1 VWKSGGLQVVM
12 CSFCW
17 SENCFCEE
25 SLWRLFTKS
34 ATSWRRSYAAKPES
48 RDREGET
55 GFCYARYE
63 MGRHQV
69 DEGVCSNCFS
79 F

>member
-1 VWKSGGLQVVM
+1 MM

-17 SENCFCEE
+17 SENCFCRDRDRE
-25 SLWRLFTKS
+25 SSWRLFTKS
-34 ATSWRRSYAAKPES
+34 VTAASWRRSHAAKPES
-48 RDREGET
+48 RDRERET

-63 MGRHQV
+63 MGR
-69 DEGVCSNCFS
+69 DEGVCSNYFS